1 MIKGGGGMLMAW
13 SLKRGNTCVL
23 PLPIQ
28 KCNLISRNANQRRKA
43 LTLPS
48 CLPHYDFRRCPVTI
62 TNNVDSFPRRIQPL
76 PLDIIT
82 RDFHFVY
89 IILCRNNACRRVS
102 LLNIEELSP
111 TVRTFIKCLGS
122 LRHIQCD
129 INICTI
135 GEILNTV
142 RFFYLRDDG
151 FYLSRIRMSPCC
163 ICISKCQSLYTI
175 WIHEAISIIYFT
187 P

>member
-1 MIKGGGGMLMAW
+1 MVAW
-13 SLKRGNTCVL
+13 SLKKGNTCVL

-28 KCNLISRNANQRRKA
+28 RCNIISRNANQRRKA
-43 LTLPS
+43 LASPS
-48 CLPHYDFRRCPVTI
+48 CLSHDDFLRCSVAI
-62 TNNVDSFPRRIQPL
+62 TNNVDSFPRSIQSL
-76 PLDIIT
+76 ALNIVT
-82 RDFHFVY
+82 RDFYFVY
-89 IILCRNNACRRVS
+89 IIFCRNNACRRVS

-175 WIHEAISIIYFT
+175 WIHEAIISIIYFT